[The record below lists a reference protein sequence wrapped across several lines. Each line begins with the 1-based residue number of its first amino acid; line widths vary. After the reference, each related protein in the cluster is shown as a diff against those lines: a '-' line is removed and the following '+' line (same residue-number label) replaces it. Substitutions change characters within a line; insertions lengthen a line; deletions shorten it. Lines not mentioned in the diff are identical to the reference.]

1 VGGNRRTRGKTTIFS
16 SISFLLWVETG
27 VPGVK
32 PPEPV
37 IEEVCHQCL
46 AHKVVHLLVNVCL
59 SVRILV
65 SYRLSLAEPNHHWAQ
80 IWSSPASVLSLKG
93 PIVTIF
99 GSTLRDLNSS
109 ISLHCGIAKGLPDSS
124 FWDHLHSKTSQFWK
138 FDGPL
143 RRSWKILLPIS
154 PKLPISWKI
163 SSNRRSNEET
173 DDVEEKLGPPS
184 WAPRSSPG
192 FEPVTKTPGVKDVFF
207 VYVPSSAP
215 SLLSS

>member
-1 VGGNRRTRGKTTIFS
+1 
-16 SISFLLWVETG
+16 VETG

-109 ISLHCGIAKGLPDSS
+109 ISFHCIAGLPKDCLIHRFGIIYIPKPVS
-124 FWDHLHSKTSQFWK
+124 FENLMAHYDDLEK
-138 FDGPL
+138 FCCL
-143 RRSWKILLPIS
+143 S

-215 SLLSS
+215 SLLSSWKTTYFYPTIP